1 MSIADDE
8 RQGIC
13 DTLLALG
20 PDQPTLCVGWT
31 THDMIAHLVLRERRP
46 DAAAGIVFRPFSGH
60 TSNVMAQM
68 AEQPYAEL
76 VATFRG
82 GPPLWSVF
90 AIPVLGDRANMFELY
105 VHHED
110 VRRAQPDWQPRASDG
125 TREDAFWDGLTNPV
139 GRMMFR
145 RCSVG
150 VVLRAAGRTDVVVKK
165 GEPAVH
171 VVGEPSEIA
180 LLAFGRPTDKTHVVV
195 QGAPG
200 DIAKFEASPRG
211 L

>member
-13 DTLLALG
+13 DTLLTLG

-68 AEQPYAEL
+68 TEQPYADL

-82 GPPLWSVF
+82 GPPLWSLF

-110 VRRAQPDWQPRASDG
+110 VRRAQPDWQPRASDA

-150 VVLRAAGRTDVVVKK
+150 VVLRAAGRPDVVVKK

-171 VVGEPSEIA
+171 VVGEPSETA
-180 LLAFGRPTDKTHVVV
+180 LLAFGRPTNKTHVVV
-195 QGAPG
+195 QGTPE
-200 DIAKFEASPRG
+200 DIAKFESSPRG

>member
-1 MSIADDE
+1 MSIAKEE
-8 RQGIC
+8 RDGIC
-13 DTLLALG
+13 DTLIALG

-31 THDMIAHLVLRERRP
+31 THDMITHLVLRERRP
-46 DAAAGIVFRPFSGH
+46 DAAAGILLRPFSGH
-60 TSNVMAQM
+60 TDRVMAQM
-68 AEQPYAEL
+68 ASQPFEEL
-76 VATFRG
+76 VAAFRN

-110 VRRAQPDWQPRASDG
+110 VRRAQPDWQPRPVDVA
-125 TREDAFWDGLTNPV
+125 REDALWDGLTSPM
-139 GRMMFR
+139 GRLLFR

-150 VVLRAAGRTDVVVKK
+150 VVLRAAGRPDVVVKK
-165 GEPAVH
+165 SEPLVH

-180 LLAFGRPTDKTHVVV
+180 LVAFGRATDKAHVVV
-195 QGAPG
+195 QGTPE

-211 L
+211 I